1 MESAE
6 NKTTEPQNPGVTVL
20 QQNQS
25 AQGLPTW
32 AKSLNTVSLTLIGI
46 LLALGINFGSIINK
60 WLDNKVETQTT
71 ELAQNGKMQQ
81 DSLSA
86 VLEMNKT
93 MSQQIIQLLNSVD
106 ALVSENKRLT
116 LTVEESNKTI
126 TELQKNIQEIEA
138 LNQKYIAEITEL
150 KRQLKQP

>member
-1 MESAE
+1 METNTEKPNQE
-6 NKTTEPQNPGVTVL
+6 NAGVTVL
-20 QQNQS
+20 QNNQS
-25 AQGLPTW
+25 ASNLPTW

-60 WLDNKVETQTT
+60 WLDNKVETQAT
-71 ELAQNGKMQQ
+71 ELAQSGKMQQ

-106 ALVSENKRLT
+106 SLVSENKRLT

-126 TELQKNIQEIEA
+126 SNLQKNIQEIEA
-138 LNQKYIAEITEL
+138 LNQKYIAEISEL